1 MKQEDLNKVFDSI
14 EPDAYL
20 KTRLEAKVNSA
31 DKKRKSIKKPII
43 ATISTVLCLL
53 VLFSIGRIDLAK
65 NNNIVNNDN
74 SSSFVMVAYA
84 KEGVIG
90 ERTLQLGV
98 ETPIDYKLKAYDI
111 RNKSES
117 EIEALKEQLRQE
129 NQTVREEETAFE
141 IKAKTE
147 SLENIL
153 LQRIVKNAFVLDIED
168 PSDVKS
174 IELKTNTDYWYLNY
188 CDRRDNV
195 DIEKRFPK
203 GQELII
209 DGDTF
214 VELVKANINSGYDMF
229 CINLEHD
236 MKLCS
241 TVNDNPNVDMSMFD
255 DTLTFTVEY
264 KDGKIE
270 QSKINIS
277 LNQDGILSVIILK

>member
-241 TVNDNPNVDMSMFD
+241 TIDDNPNVDMSMFD

-277 LNQDGILSVIILK
+277 LNQDGTLTIKLI

>member
-74 SSSFVMVAYA
+74 PSSFVMVAYA

-277 LNQDGILSVIILK
+277 LNQDGTLTIKLI